1 VRQCPSD
8 GVATPYSV
16 QGLEQN
22 IGHFSQLLG
31 DRFWDSVPFFQGLK
45 ILQSRGFEVCGCW
58 GHGQWSID
66 RANPN
71 AFGLGIEWRTGPVS

>member
-1 VRQCPSD
+1 MLGGSRVLSKTIIPAVRQCPSE

-31 DRFWDSVPFFQGLK
+31 DRFWDSVPFSKG
-45 ILQSRGFEVCGCW
+45 
-58 GHGQWSID
+58 
-66 RANPN
+66 
-71 AFGLGIEWRTGPVS
+71 